1 MDYKEIVGKIE
12 ILKENFVN
20 GNITS
25 EDLIDGLDD
34 LCCEMEECS
43 GPFGM
48 SSFGDDDHY
57 SSFEETDF
65 TKLEVI

>member
-1 MDYKEIVGKIE
+1 MDYKEIVSKIE
-12 ILKENFVN
+12 LLKENFVN

-25 EDLIDGLDD
+25 EDLVDGLDD
-34 LCCEMEECS
+34 LCCEMEECT

-48 SSFGDDDHY
+48 GSSDDSY
-57 SSFEETDF
+57 YETFEETDF

>member
-1 MDYKEIVGKIE
+1 MDYKEIVSKIE

-25 EDLIDGLDD
+25 EDLVDGLDD
-34 LCCEMEECS
+34 LCCEMEECD

-48 SSFGDDDHY
+48 GSSDDSY
-57 SSFEETDF
+57 YETFEETDF

>member
-12 ILKENFVN
+12 LLKENFVN

-25 EDLIDGLDD
+25 EDLVDGLDD
-34 LCCEMEECS
+34 LCCEMEECN

-48 SSFGDDDHY
+48 GNSDDDFY
-57 SSFEETDF
+57 TSFEETDF